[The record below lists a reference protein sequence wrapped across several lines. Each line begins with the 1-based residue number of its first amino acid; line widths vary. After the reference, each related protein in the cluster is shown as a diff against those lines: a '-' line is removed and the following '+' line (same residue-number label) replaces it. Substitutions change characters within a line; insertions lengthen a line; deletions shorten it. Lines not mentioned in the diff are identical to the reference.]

1 MTARVTILVDGRAV
15 AADATAS
22 VAAALI
28 AVLGPRLRTT
38 DRAGEPR
45 GLFCGMGICFDCLVT
60 IDGRADVRAC
70 MTRVRDGMR
79 VETA

>member
-1 MTARVTILVDGRAV
+1 MTGRVTILVDGQAV
-15 AADATAS
+15 GADGTSS

-38 DRAGEPR
+38 ARAGEPR

-60 IDGRADVRAC
+60 IDGRAGVRAC